1 MVGGRCHG
9 VCPMCSG
16 PAGPIM
22 HSDRRTAITDSRAPT
37 WERRRHPQV
46 GVLFIDVVSAR
57 PSRRRVNGLRR
68 RMRLTTSSC
77 PVEIQVSP
85 HHSGWL
91 GMVTVQP

>member
-1 MVGGRCHG
+1 MSWGVPDVLRAGRTDHGG
-9 VCPMCSG
+9 
-16 PAGPIM
+16 
-22 HSDRRTAITDSRAPT
+22 HSDRRTAITDSRAPQPGNVVAN
-37 WERRRHPQV
+37 PQV

-68 RMRLTTSSC
+68 RMRLTTTSC